1 MTPKEF
7 ITKIKPV
14 DKQWELEPLATGSWV
29 YGDLSTWIGEESE
42 NKAWNM
48 LNKLRQEFIK
58 IPLIDEVIQLKEPQK
73 TDRTKYYLYKAW
85 HTLFATEGSD
95 WFWWYGNDW
104 DSGNDQYFSRLHREL
119 MVNALKYLL
128 KAGYQIEFPSLVLE
142 PLDQDESYLPPSMC
156 IYNIQDTKLNIKIIN
171 PLNQKIDLNNFI
183 INITDLNGKI
193 IFSEKLSNLKQIENG
208 DIVFDFSNLGLKDS
222 ELNINIINSQTQE
235 IVDKDYIIK

>member
-1 MTPKEF
+1 
-7 ITKIKPV
+7 
-14 DKQWELEPLATGSWV
+14 
-29 YGDLSTWIGEESE
+29 
-42 NKAWNM
+42 
-48 LNKLRQEFIK
+48 
-58 IPLIDEVIQLKEPQK
+58 
-73 TDRTKYYLYKAW
+73 
-85 HTLFATEGSD
+85 
-95 WFWWYGNDW
+95 
-104 DSGNDQYFSRLHREL
+104 

-128 KAGYQIEFPSLVLE
+128 KAGYKVEFPSLIFE
-142 PLDQDESYLPPSMC
+142 PLDQDNSYLPLSMC

-222 ELNINIINSQTQE
+222 ELNINIVNSQTQE